1 MKIVR
6 KIISQVRNIDTKI
19 RDGAELLGSCVL
31 PTEHSNEEAVEIGL
45 PDSFR
50 HLATLRLEEGW
61 LTARCTDQA
70 DPSTLGV
77 IAAAGVQP
85 LRTTNPSI
93 E

>member
-50 HLATLRLEEGW
+50 
-61 LTARCTDQA
+61 
-70 DPSTLGV
+70 
-77 IAAAGVQP
+77 
-85 LRTTNPSI
+85 
-93 E
+93 